1 MTFLRGERRVGLKSL
16 KFLLQNLDSASL
28 ELLPL
33 VGMFAFPPQRWGGEQ
48 WPREF
53 VLRPLAPGLAFWSQR
68 HPDET
73 YCKSKHSSCSNPKHS
88 GIASFKLLQGGPSLL
103 SVCFL
108 FKGLSFVPAPGVTRT
123 EDARLRPLGTVMLRP
138 GAEALCMV
146 RRG

>member
-53 VLRPLAPGLAFWSQR
+53 ILRPLARGLAFWSQR

-73 YCKSKHSSCSNPKHS
+73 YCKGKHSSCSNPKHS

-123 EDARLRPLGTVMLRP
+123 EDASLRPYVTVMLRP
-138 GAEALCMV
+138 GAEALCRV